1 MLGKVLNSKIVH
13 KLQQFI
19 NQSCGFD
26 KTVIKFIC
34 WVNAD
39 SAKVKYINVTACIRN
54 ACVNKRDK
62 DETSTNI
69 MKIKRYQICANN
81 YTFKTCP
88 FFSHYIQ
95 LLPWHQI
102 IMNIIKVFF
111 SVVLKYSVALP
122 CITKNKEK
130 KIIIQSRTCVNMW
143 QIIFSFSFWIP
154 RIT

>member
-1 MLGKVLNSKIVH
+1 M
-13 KLQQFI
+13 
-19 NQSCGFD
+19 
-26 KTVIKFIC
+26 
-34 WVNAD
+34 NAD

-62 DETSTNI
+62 DETSTNV

-111 SVVLKYSVALP
+111 SAVLRVFGCIAMHHQKQRKKNNNSITNMCKYVANHFFFLFLNSKDYIKQEP
-122 CITKNKEK
+122 
-130 KIIIQSRTCVNMW
+130 V
-143 QIIFSFSFWIP
+143 
-154 RIT
+154 